1 MRHARVHGPD
11 VDLIIQQAMENAG
24 REAGRDRFDGDRVE
38 MGRERDAL
46 DAAGERMSARIR
58 AEVARELD
66 KELDKGEWR

>member
-1 MRHARVHGPD
+1 MRHARTD
-11 VDLIIQQAMENAG
+11 VDMVVQQALANAG
-24 REAGRDRFDGDRVE
+24 RETDRNRFADDKAQPDRDE
-38 MGRERDAL
+38 L